1 MKRNTR
7 AAKVRAAIEAG
18 ESVKDIAARFKL
30 KPQTVYTLRWK
41 MNQESK
47 KRVVVTRAEV
57 DVAKKLGIPIETYA
71 KEKLKLEQSPPPVQY
86 PVEMESYID
95 DLMEIRRQINDLH
108 VIEAFLQVRVEQ
120 MKQNAQWQTKNK

>member
-86 PVEMESYID
+86 PAEMESYID